1 MLKIESSVNWP
12 LLKNSLHADTD
23 NGDSRRCRQ
32 NVIED
37 EPEILAIKAL
47 LRVERVYVARIFAP
61 TSRDVYSLLFTSIF
75 VHFRV
80 PHFLCRFPASSL
92 WRCLRGDGCTFG

>member
-1 MLKIESSVNWP
+1 MSKIESSVNWP
-12 LLKNSLHADTD
+12 LLKNLLHADTD

-47 LRVERVYVARIFAP
+47 L
-61 TSRDVYSLLFTSIF
+61 
-75 VHFRV
+75 
-80 PHFLCRFPASSL
+80 
-92 WRCLRGDGCTFG
+92 